1 MDLKDKVVVITGG
14 AGGLGY
20 AMAENLAAAG
30 AKLALID
37 VDQEKLE
44 KACANIGATAE
55 VQGYAVDITD
65 EEDVFATFQFIKE
78 DFGQVNVL
86 INNAGILRDGLLL
99 KAKEGQVFERM
110 SFDQFQS
117 VINVNLTG
125 SFLCGREAAA
135 AMIETGQQGVII
147 NISSLAKAGN
157 VGQSNYAAS
166 KAGVAAMSVGW
177 AKELARY
184 NIRSAAVAP
193 GVIETEM
200 TAAMKPEALE
210 RLEKMVPVG
219 RLGQAEEIAST
230 VRFIIENGHVN
241 DRVNGRVFE
250 IDGGIRL

>member
-44 KACANIGATAE
+44 KACANIGATTE

-86 INNAGILRDGLLL
+86 VNNAGILRDGLLL
-99 KAKEGQVFERM
+99 KAKEGQVYDRM

-147 NISSLAKAGN
+147 NISSLAKVNAINKMGFETPTSI
-157 VGQSNYAAS
+157 QQQAIPAS
-166 KAGVAAMSVGW
+166 
-177 AKELARY
+177 
-184 NIRSAAVAP
+184 
-193 GVIETEM
+193 
-200 TAAMKPEALE
+200 
-210 RLEKMVPVG
+210 
-219 RLGQAEEIAST
+219 
-230 VRFIIENGHVN
+230 
-241 DRVNGRVFE
+241 
-250 IDGGIRL
+250 

>member
-44 KACANIGATAE
+44 KACANLGATTE
-55 VQGYAVDITD
+55 VQGYALDITD
-65 EEDVFATFQFIKE
+65 EEDVFSGFQFIKE

-86 INNAGILRDGLLL
+86 INNAGILRDGLML
-99 KAKEGQVFERM
+99 KAKEGQVIDRM

-125 SFLCGREAAA
+125 TFLCGREAAA
-135 AMIETGQQGVII
+135 AMIETGQDGVII

-157 VGQSNYAAS
+157 MGQSNYSAS

-230 VRFIIENGHVN
+230 VRFIIENEY
-241 DRVNGRVFE
+241 VNGRVFE

>member
-20 AMAENLAAAG
+20 AMAEALAAAG

-44 KACANIGATAE
+44 KACANLGDTTE
-55 VQGYAVDITD
+55 VQGYALDITD
-65 EEDVFATFQFIKE
+65 EEDVVAGFQFIKE

-86 INNAGILRDGLLL
+86 INNAGILRDGLMI
-99 KAKEGQVFERM
+99 KAKDGQVTDRM
-110 SFDQFQS
+110 SYDQFQS

-125 SFLCGREAAA
+125 TFLCGREAAA
-135 AMIETGQQGVII
+135 AMIETKQQGVII
-147 NISSLAKAGN
+147 NISSVARAGN
-157 VGQSNYAAS
+157 MGQSNYSAS

-177 AKELARY
+177 AKELARH

-230 VRFIIENGHVN
+230 VRFIIEN
-241 DRVNGRVFE
+241 DYVNGRVFE

>member
-14 AGGLGY
+14 AGGLGL
-20 AMAENLAAAG
+20 AMAQNFAEAG
-30 AKLALID
+30 ARLALID

-44 KACANIGATAE
+44 RACADLGSTTE
-55 VQGYAVDITD
+55 VQGYALDITD
-65 EEDVFATFQFIKE
+65 EEDVVAGFAYILE

-86 INNAGILRDGLLL
+86 VNNAGILRDGMLL
-99 KAKEGQVFERM
+99 KAKEGKVTDRM
-110 SFDQFQS
+110 SYEQFQS

-135 AMIETGQQGVII
+135 AMIESGQAGVIV

-193 GVIETEM
+193 GVIATEM

-210 RLEKMVPVG
+210 RLEKLVPVG

-230 VRFIIENGHVN
+230 VRFIIEN
-241 DRVNGRVFE
+241 DYVNGRVFE
-250 IDGGIRL
+250 VDGGIRL

>member
-14 AGGLGY
+14 AGGLGL
-20 AMAENLAAAG
+20 AMAQNFAEAG
-30 AKLALID
+30 ARLALID

-44 KACANIGATAE
+44 RACADLGSTTE
-55 VQGYAVDITD
+55 VQGYALDITD
-65 EEDVFATFQFIKE
+65 EEDVVAGFAYILE

-86 INNAGILRDGLLL
+86 VNNAGILRDGMLL
-99 KAKEGQVFERM
+99 KAKEGKVTDRM
-110 SFDQFQS
+110 SYEQFQS

-135 AMIETGQQGVII
+135 AMIESGQPGVIV

-193 GVIETEM
+193 GVIATEM

-210 RLEKMVPVG
+210 RLERLVPVG

-230 VRFIIENGHVN
+230 VRFIIEN
-241 DRVNGRVFE
+241 DYVNGRVFE
-250 IDGGIRL
+250 VDGGIRL

>member
-44 KACANIGATAE
+44 KACANIGATTE

-86 INNAGILRDGLLL
+86 VNNAGILRDGLLL

-135 AMIETGQQGVII
+135 AMIETGQEGVII

-157 VGQSNYAAS
+157 VGQTNYAAS

-230 VRFIIENGHVN
+230 VRFIIEN
-241 DRVNGRVFE
+241 DYVNGRVFE

>member
-14 AGGLGY
+14 AGGLGL
-20 AMAENLAAAG
+20 AMAQNFAQAG
-30 AKLALID
+30 AKIALID

-44 KACANIGATAE
+44 RACAELGSDTE
-55 VQGYAVDITD
+55 VQGYALDITD
-65 EEDVFATFQFIKE
+65 EEDVVAGFAYILE

-86 INNAGILRDGLLL
+86 VNNAGILRDGMLV
-99 KAKEGQVFERM
+99 KAKDGKVTDRM
-110 SFDQFQS
+110 SYEQFQS

-135 AMIETGQQGVII
+135 AMIESCQAGVIV

-157 VGQSNYAAS
+157 MGQSNYAAS

-193 GVIETEM
+193 GVIATEM

-210 RLEKMVPVG
+210 RLEKLVPVG
-219 RLGQAEEIAST
+219 RLGHADEIAST
-230 VRFIIENGHVN
+230 VRFIIENDYVS
-241 DRVNGRVFE
+241 GRVFE

>member
-14 AGGLGY
+14 AGGLGF
-20 AMAENLAAAG
+20 AMAQNFAAAG

-37 VDQEKLE
+37 VDQDKLE
-44 KACANIGATAE
+44 KACANLGAATE
-55 VQGYAVDITD
+55 VQGYAIDITD
-65 EEDVFATFQFIKE
+65 EEDVVAGFQFIKE

-86 INNAGILRDGLLL
+86 VNNAGILRDGMLL
-99 KAKEGQVFERM
+99 KVKDNQVIDRM
-110 SFDQFQS
+110 SFEQFQS
-117 VINVNLTG
+117 VIDVNLTG

-135 AMIETGQQGVII
+135 TMIETEQAGVII

-157 VGQSNYAAS
+157 LGQSNYSAS

-184 NIRSAAVAP
+184 GIRSAAVAP

-200 TAAMKPEALE
+200 TAGMKPEALT
-210 RLEKMVPVG
+210 RLEKMIPVG
-219 RLGQAEEIAST
+219 RLGQAEEIATT
-230 VRFIIENGHVN
+230 VRFIIEN
-241 DRVNGRVFE
+241 DYVNGRVFE

>member
-20 AMAENLAAAG
+20 AMAETLAAAG

-44 KACANIGATAE
+44 KACANIGATTE
-55 VQGYAVDITD
+55 VQGYALDITD
-65 EEDVFATFQFIKE
+65 EEDVVSGFQFIKE
-78 DFGQVNVL
+78 DFGKVNVL
-86 INNAGILRDGLLL
+86 INNAGILRDGLMV
-99 KAKEGQVFERM
+99 KAKDGQVTDRM
-110 SFDQFQS
+110 SYDQFQS

-125 SFLCGREAAA
+125 TFLCGREAAA
-135 AMIETGQQGVII
+135 AMIETKQEGVII
-147 NISSLAKAGN
+147 NISSLARAGN
-157 VGQSNYAAS
+157 MGQSNYSAS

-177 AKELARY
+177 AKELARH

-230 VRFIIENGHVN
+230 VRFIIEN
-241 DRVNGRVFE
+241 DYVNGRVFE

>member
-14 AGGLGY
+14 AGGLGL
-20 AMAENLAAAG
+20 AMALDLAKAG

-37 VDQEKLE
+37 IDQEKLE
-44 KACANIGATAE
+44 RACADIGDRTE
-55 VQGYAVDITD
+55 VQGYAFDITD
-65 EEDVFATFQFIKE
+65 EKDVMAGFGYILE
-78 DFGQVNVL
+78 DFGQINVL
-86 INNAGILRDGLLL
+86 INNAGILFDGMLV
-99 KAKEGQVFERM
+99 KAKEGKVTDRM
-110 SFDQFQS
+110 SYEQFQS

-135 AMIETGQQGVII
+135 AMIESKQEGVII

-157 VGQSNYAAS
+157 VGQTNYSAS

-200 TAAMKPEALE
+200 TAAMKPEALA
-210 RLEKMVPVG
+210 RMEKMVPVD
-219 RLGQAEEIAST
+219 RLGQPSEISLT
-230 VRFIIENGHVN
+230 VKFIIEN
-241 DRVNGRVFE
+241 DYVNGRVFE
-250 IDGGIRL
+250 IDGGLRI

>member
-14 AGGLGY
+14 AGGLGL
-20 AMAENLAAAG
+20 AMAHNFAQAG

-37 VDQEKLE
+37 VDQAKLE
-44 KACANIGATAE
+44 RACADLGSSTE
-55 VQGYAVDITD
+55 VQGYALDITD
-65 EEDVFATFQFIKE
+65 EEDVVAGFAYILE
-78 DFGQVNVL
+78 DFGKINVL
-86 INNAGILRDGLLL
+86 VNNAGILRDGMLV
-99 KAKEGQVFERM
+99 KAKDGKVTDRM
-110 SFDQFQS
+110 SLDQFQS

-125 SFLCGREAAA
+125 TFLCGREAAA
-135 AMIETGQQGVII
+135 AMIESGQAGVIV

-193 GVIETEM
+193 GVIATDM

-210 RLEKMVPVG
+210 RLEKLVPVG

-230 VRFIIENGHVN
+230 VRFIIEN
-241 DRVNGRVFE
+241 DYVNGRVFE
-250 IDGGIRL
+250 VDGGIRL

>member
-1 MDLKDKVVVITGG
+1 M
-14 AGGLGY
+14 AG
-20 AMAENLAAAG
+20 
-30 AKLALID
+30 
-37 VDQEKLE
+37 
-44 KACANIGATAE
+44 
-55 VQGYAVDITD
+55 
-65 EEDVFATFQFIKE
+65 FAYILE

-86 INNAGILRDGLLL
+86 VNNAGILRDGLLV
-99 KAKEGQVFERM
+99 KAKDGKVTDRM
-110 SFDQFQS
+110 SYEQFQS

-135 AMIETGQQGVII
+135 AMIESGQAGVIV

-157 VGQSNYAAS
+157 MGQSNYAAS

-193 GVIETEM
+193 GVIATEM

-210 RLEKMVPVG
+210 RLEKLVPVG
-219 RLGQAEEIAST
+219 RLGHADEIAST
-230 VRFIIENGHVN
+230 VRFIIEN
-241 DRVNGRVFE
+241 DYVNGRVFE

>member
-14 AGGLGY
+14 AGGLGL
-20 AMAENLAAAG
+20 AMAQNFVQAG
-30 AKLALID
+30 AKIALID

-44 KACANIGATAE
+44 RACAELGSDTE
-55 VQGYAVDITD
+55 VQGYALDITD
-65 EEDVFATFQFIKE
+65 EEDVVAGFAYILE

-86 INNAGILRDGLLL
+86 VNNAGILRDGMLV
-99 KAKEGQVFERM
+99 KAKDGKVTDRM
-110 SFDQFQS
+110 SYEQFQS

-135 AMIETGQQGVII
+135 AMIESGQAGVIV

-157 VGQSNYAAS
+157 MGQSNYAAS

-193 GVIETEM
+193 GVIVTEM

-210 RLEKMVPVG
+210 RLEKLVPVG
-219 RLGQAEEIAST
+219 RLGHADEIAST
-230 VRFIIENGHVN
+230 VRFIIEN
-241 DRVNGRVFE
+241 DYVNGRVFE

>member
-14 AGGLGY
+14 AGGLGL
-20 AMAENLAAAG
+20 AMAHNFAQAG

-44 KACANIGATAE
+44 RACADLGSATE
-55 VQGYAVDITD
+55 VQGCAIDITD
-65 EEDVFATFQFIKE
+65 KEDVVAGFAYILE
-78 DFGQVNVL
+78 DFGKINVL
-86 INNAGILRDGLLL
+86 VNNAGILRDGMLV
-99 KAKEGQVFERM
+99 KAKDGKVTDRM

-125 SFLCGREAAA
+125 TFLCGREAAA
-135 AMIETGQQGVII
+135 AMIESGQAGVIV

-193 GVIETEM
+193 GVIATEM

-210 RLEKMVPVG
+210 RLEKLVPVG

-230 VRFIIENGHVN
+230 VRFIIEN
-241 DRVNGRVFE
+241 DYVNGRVFE
-250 IDGGIRL
+250 VDGGIRL

>member
-44 KACANIGATAE
+44 KACANLGATTE
-55 VQGYAVDITD
+55 VQGYALDITD
-65 EEDVFATFQFIKE
+65 EEDVFSGFQFIKE

-86 INNAGILRDGLLL
+86 INNAGILRDGLML
-99 KAKEGQVFERM
+99 KAKEGQVIDRM

-125 SFLCGREAAA
+125 TFLCGREAAA
-135 AMIETGQQGVII
+135 AMIETGQEGVII

-157 VGQSNYAAS
+157 MGQSNYSAS

-230 VRFIIENGHVN
+230 IRFIIEN
-241 DRVNGRVFE
+241 DYVNGRVFE

>member
-1 MDLKDKVVVITGG
+1 MELKDKVVVITGG
-14 AGGLGY
+14 AGGLGL
-20 AMAENLAAAG
+20 AMAHKFAEAG

-44 KACANIGATAE
+44 KACADLGTTT
-55 VQGYAVDITD
+55 VQGYALDITD
-65 EEDVFATFQFIKE
+65 EEDVVSGFKYILE

-86 INNAGILRDGLLL
+86 VNNAGILRDGMLL
-99 KAKEGQVFERM
+99 KAKDGEITKRM
-110 SFDQFQS
+110 SLEQFQS

-135 AMIETGQQGVII
+135 AMIESKQQGVIV

-157 VGQSNYAAS
+157 IGQTNYAAS
-166 KAGVAAMSVGW
+166 KAGVVAMSVSW
-177 AKELARY
+177 AKELARHG
-184 NIRSAAVAP
+184 IRSAAVAP

-219 RLGQAEEIAST
+219 RLGQAGEIAST
-230 VRFIIENGHVN
+230 VQFIIEN
-241 DRVNGRVFE
+241 DYVNGRVFE

>member
-14 AGGLGY
+14 AGGLGL
-20 AMAENLAAAG
+20 AMAQNFAQAG
-30 AKLALID
+30 AKIALID

-44 KACANIGATAE
+44 RACAELGSDTE
-55 VQGYAVDITD
+55 VQGYALDITD
-65 EEDVFATFQFIKE
+65 EEDVVAGFAYILE

-86 INNAGILRDGLLL
+86 VNNAGILRDGLLV
-99 KAKEGQVFERM
+99 KAKDGKVTDRM
-110 SFDQFQS
+110 SYEQFQS

-135 AMIETGQQGVII
+135 AMIESGQVGVIV

-157 VGQSNYAAS
+157 MGQSNYAAS

-193 GVIETEM
+193 GVIATEM

-210 RLEKMVPVG
+210 RLEKLVPVG
-219 RLGQAEEIAST
+219 RLGHADEIAST
-230 VRFIIENGHVN
+230 VRFIIEN
-241 DRVNGRVFE
+241 DYVNGRVFE

>member
-14 AGGLGY
+14 AGGLGL
-20 AMAENLAAAG
+20 AMAQNFAQAG

-44 KACANIGATAE
+44 RACAELGSDAE
-55 VQGYAVDITD
+55 VQGYALDITD
-65 EEDVFATFQFIKE
+65 EEDVVAGFAYILE

-86 INNAGILRDGLLL
+86 VNNAGILRDGMLV
-99 KAKEGQVFERM
+99 KAKDGKVTDRM
-110 SFDQFQS
+110 SYEQFQS

-135 AMIETGQQGVII
+135 AMIESGQAGVIV

-157 VGQSNYAAS
+157 MGQSNYAAS

-193 GVIETEM
+193 GVIATEM

-210 RLEKMVPVG
+210 RLEKLVPIG
-219 RLGQAEEIAST
+219 RLGHADEIAST
-230 VRFIIENGHVN
+230 VRFIIEN
-241 DRVNGRVFE
+241 DYVNGRVFE

>member
-14 AGGLGY
+14 AGGLGL
-20 AMAENLAAAG
+20 AMAQNFAQAG
-30 AKLALID
+30 AKIALID

-44 KACANIGATAE
+44 RACTELGSDTE
-55 VQGYAVDITD
+55 VQGYALDITD
-65 EEDVFATFQFIKE
+65 EEDVVAGFAYILE

-86 INNAGILRDGLLL
+86 VNNAGILRDGLLV
-99 KAKEGQVFERM
+99 KAKDGKVTDRM
-110 SFDQFQS
+110 SYEQFQS

-135 AMIETGQQGVII
+135 AMIESGQAGVIV

-157 VGQSNYAAS
+157 MGQSNYAAS

-193 GVIETEM
+193 GVIATEM

-210 RLEKMVPVG
+210 RLEKLVPVG
-219 RLGQAEEIAST
+219 RLGHADEIAST
-230 VRFIIENGHVN
+230 VRFIIEN
-241 DRVNGRVFE
+241 DYVNGRVFE

>member
-1 MDLKDKVVVITGG
+1 MDVKGKVVVITGG
-14 AGGLGY
+14 AGGLGF
-20 AMAENLAAAG
+20 AMAQSFAKAG

-44 KACANIGATAE
+44 KACALLGDTE
-55 VQGYAVDITD
+55 VQGYALDITD
-65 EEDVFATFQFIKE
+65 EEDVVAGFQYILE
-78 DFGQVNVL
+78 DLGQVNVL
-86 INNAGILRDGLLL
+86 INNAGILRDGMLL
-99 KAKEGQVFERM
+99 KAKEGEVTARM
-110 SFDQFQS
+110 ALEQFQS

-135 AMIETGQQGVII
+135 AMITSKQQGVII

-157 VGQSNYAAS
+157 IGQTNYAAS
-166 KAGVAAMSVGW
+166 KAGVVAMSVGW
-177 AKELARY
+177 AKELARHG
-184 NIRSAAVAP
+184 IRSAAIAP

-219 RLGQAEEIAST
+219 RLGQADEIAST
-230 VRFIIENGHVN
+230 AKFICEN
-241 DRVNGRVFE
+241 DYVNGRVFE

>member
-14 AGGLGY
+14 AGGLGL
-20 AMAENLAAAG
+20 AMAHNFAQAG

-44 KACANIGATAE
+44 RACADLGSATE
-55 VQGYAVDITD
+55 VQGYALDITD
-65 EEDVFATFQFIKE
+65 EEDVVAGFAYILE
-78 DFGQVNVL
+78 DFGQINVL
-86 INNAGILRDGLLL
+86 VNNAGILRDGMLV
-99 KAKEGQVFERM
+99 KAKDGKVTDRM

-125 SFLCGREAAA
+125 TFLCGREAAA
-135 AMIETGQQGVII
+135 AMIESGQAGVIV

-193 GVIETEM
+193 GVIATEM

-210 RLEKMVPVG
+210 RLEKLVPVG

-230 VRFIIENGHVN
+230 VRFIIEN
-241 DRVNGRVFE
+241 DYVNGRVFE
-250 IDGGIRL
+250 VDGGIRL

>member
-14 AGGLGY
+14 AGGLGL
-20 AMAENLAAAG
+20 AMAHNFAQAG

-37 VDQEKLE
+37 VDQDKLE
-44 KACANIGATAE
+44 RACADLGSSTE
-55 VQGYAVDITD
+55 VQGYALDITD
-65 EEDVFATFQFIKE
+65 EEDVVAGFAYILE
-78 DFGQVNVL
+78 DFGKINVL
-86 INNAGILRDGLLL
+86 VNNAGILRDGMLV
-99 KAKEGQVFERM
+99 KAKDGKVTDRM

-125 SFLCGREAAA
+125 TFLCGREAAA
-135 AMIETGQQGVII
+135 AMIESGQAGVIV

-193 GVIETEM
+193 GVIATEM

-210 RLEKMVPVG
+210 RLEKLVPVG
-219 RLGQAEEIAST
+219 RLGHAEEIAST
-230 VRFIIENGHVN
+230 VRFIIEN
-241 DRVNGRVFE
+241 DYVNGRVFE
-250 IDGGIRL
+250 VDGGIRL

>member
-14 AGGLGY
+14 AGGLGF
-20 AMAENLAAAG
+20 AMAQELAAAG

-44 KACANIGATAE
+44 RACADIGDTTE
-55 VQGYAVDITD
+55 VQGYALDITD
-65 EEDVFATFQFIKE
+65 EEDVVAGFGYILE

-86 INNAGILRDGLLL
+86 VNNAGILLDGMLV
-99 KAKEGQVFERM
+99 KAKEGKVTDRM
-110 SFDQFQS
+110 SLAQFQA

-135 AMIETGQQGVII
+135 AMIESKQQGVIV

-157 VGQSNYAAS
+157 IGQTNYAAS

-219 RLGQAEEIAST
+219 RLGQASEIAST
-230 VRFIIENGHVN
+230 VKFIIEN
-241 DRVNGRVFE
+241 DYVNGRVFE
-250 IDGGIRL
+250 IDGGIRI

>member
-44 KACANIGATAE
+44 KACANIGATTE

-78 DFGQVNVL
+78 DFGRVNVL

-110 SFDQFQS
+110 SFEQFQS

-135 AMIETGQQGVII
+135 AMIETEQEGVII

-157 VGQSNYAAS
+157 VGQTNYAAS

-230 VRFIIENGHVN
+230 VRFIIEN
-241 DRVNGRVFE
+241 DYVNGRVFE

>member
-14 AGGLGY
+14 AGGLGL
-20 AMAENLAAAG
+20 AMAHNFAQAG

-37 VDQEKLE
+37 VDQAKLE
-44 KACANIGATAE
+44 RACADLGSSTE
-55 VQGYAVDITD
+55 VQGYALDITD
-65 EEDVFATFQFIKE
+65 EEDVVAGFAYILE
-78 DFGQVNVL
+78 DFGKINVL
-86 INNAGILRDGLLL
+86 VNNAGILRDGMLV
-99 KAKEGQVFERM
+99 KAKDGKVTDRM

-125 SFLCGREAAA
+125 TFLCGREAAA
-135 AMIETGQQGVII
+135 AMIESGQAGVIV

-193 GVIETEM
+193 GVIATEM

-210 RLEKMVPVG
+210 RLEKLVPVG
-219 RLGQAEEIAST
+219 RLGHAEEIAST
-230 VRFIIENGHVN
+230 VRFIIEN
-241 DRVNGRVFE
+241 DYVNGRVFE
-250 IDGGIRL
+250 VDGGIRL